1 MTTEKDDM
9 IRTRTAAHRKPGL
22 ATWRSRRTAFAV
34 LLLAVTLSGCAAS
47 TPADQPTTV
56 TDIGSGTPN
65 AQCATSRLGKSFV
78 KDDVTYTCSTPKP
91 YRWRSDRPV
100 AKAELSAGR
109 KNAIRSAK
117 AYLDLSGFSRAG
129 LIQQLTSKAGEG
141 FSRADA
147 TYAVDHVGADWNAEA
162 VESAKAY
169 LDLSGFSRAGLIQ
182 QLTSK
187 AGDRYSKAQAEH
199 AADKVGL

>member
-1 MTTEKDDM
+1 M
-9 IRTRTAAHRKPGL
+9 IRNRPAHRKPGV

-47 TPADQPTTV
+47 DPADQPAA
-56 TDIGSGTPN
+56 S
-65 AQCATSRLGKSFV
+65 ATSATKAS
-78 KDDVTYTCSTPKP
+78 KPKP
-91 YRWRSDRPV
+91 
-100 AKAELSAGR
+100 ELSAGR
-109 KNAIRSAK
+109 KNAVRSARS
-117 AYLDLSGFSRAG
+117 YLDLSGFSRAG

-169 LDLSGFSRAGLIQ
+169 LAMSGFSRSGLIT

-187 AGDRYSKAQAEH
+187 SGDRYTKAQAEH
-199 AADKVGL
+199 AADEVGL

>member
-1 MTTEKDDM
+1 M
-9 IRTRTAAHRKPGL
+9 IRTRSAAHRKPGI

-47 TPADQPTTV
+47 TPADQPTASV
-56 TDIGSGTPN
+56 TS
-65 AQCATSRLGKSFV
+65 AS
-78 KDDVTYTCSTPKP
+78 KP
-91 YRWRSDRPV
+91 
-100 AKAELSAGR
+100 KAELSAGR
-109 KNAIRSAK
+109 KNAIRSARS
-117 AYLDLSGFSRAG
+117 YLDLSGFSRAG

-147 TYAVDHVGADWNAEA
+147 TYAADHVGADWNAEA

-169 LDLSGFSRAGLIQ
+169 LDLSGFSRAGLIA

-187 AGDRYSKAQAEH
+187 AGDRYTKDQAEH
-199 AADKVGL
+199 AADEVGL

>member
-1 MTTEKDDM
+1 M
-9 IRTRTAAHRKPGL
+9 IRTRSAAHRKPGI

-34 LLLAVTLSGCAAS
+34 LLLAVTLSACAAS

-100 AKAELSAGR
+100 TKAKAELSAGR
-109 KNAIRSAK
+109 KNAIRSAR
-117 AYLDLSGFSRAG
+117 S
-129 LIQQLTSKAGEG
+129 
-141 FSRADA
+141 
-147 TYAVDHVGADWNAEA
+147 
-162 VESAKAY
+162 Y

-187 AGDRYSKAQAEH
+187 AGDRYTKAQAEH
-199 AADKVGL
+199 AADEVGL

>member
-1 MTTEKDDM
+1 M
-9 IRTRTAAHRKPGL
+9 IRTRSAAHRKPGI

-47 TPADQPTTV
+47 TPAGQPTA
-56 TDIGSGTPN
+56 S
-65 AQCATSRLGKSFV
+65 ATSAS
-78 KDDVTYTCSTPKP
+78 KP
-91 YRWRSDRPV
+91 
-100 AKAELSAGR
+100 KAELSAGR
-109 KNAIRSAK
+109 KNAIRAARS
-117 AYLDLSGFSRAG
+117 YLDLSGFSRAG

-147 TYAVDHVGADWNAEA
+147 TYAVDHVGADWDAEA

-187 AGDRYSKAQAEH
+187 AGDRYTKAQAEH
-199 AADKVGL
+199 AADEVGL